1 MALDQLPPNAD
12 PDRERDAEAVIRN
25 HMFLA
30 MAGGAIPV
38 PVLDLAAV
46 TVVQLDMLKG
56 LARVYDVPFDAKS
69 ARAFVTTLTSTIAG
83 KLAARAGASAVK
95 IIPGVGTVVGGAT
108 QVVVTGASTYAVGN
122 VFRRMFRNGEWV
134 DGISVDSIKDE
145 AKKYYDKGL
154 ELARSFKDK
163 LLGPPGGS

>member
-1 MALDQLPPNAD
+1 MHDELPPSTD

-25 HMFLA
+25 HMFLS

-56 LARVYDVPFDAKS
+56 LARVYQVPFDAKS

-95 IIPGVGTVVGGAT
+95 IIPGVGTIVGGAA

-122 VFRRMFRNGEWV
+122 VFRRMFREGEWV

-145 AKKYYDKGL
+145 ARKYYDKGL
-154 ELARSFKDK
+154 EMARSLKDTLK
-163 LLGPPGGS
+163 GLPGRSG